1 MNAEQLIA
9 ELKKCEQSD
18 EGYFLITEDSICG
31 LVSFLDSL
39 PKPTEEGDSE

>member
-9 ELKKCEQSD
+9 ELKQCEQSD
-18 EGYFLITEDSICG
+18 EGYFLITEDLIWG

-39 PKPTEEGDSE
+39 PKATAEEDLE

>member
-18 EGYFLITEDSICG
+18 EGYFLITEDLICG
-31 LVSFLDSL
+31 LVSFLENL
-39 PKPTEEGDSE
+39 PRVTVEG